1 MKTHDK
7 HTMMGNPVTLSGQ
20 ALEVGDPAPDFT
32 VLNNNLEPVSLKDTQ
47 GVRIISV
54 VPSLDTEVCQQQT
67 IRFNEE
73 AEKLNDV
80 EVLTISM
87 DLPFA
92 QGRFDETYTIG
103 NSKLLSDH
111 KDTDFGKN
119 YGFLMEELRLLNRG
133 VVVIDK
139 DNVIQHIE
147 YVEENTNHPDYDKAL
162 AAAKALL

>member
-1 MKTHDK
+1 M
-7 HTMMGNPVTLSGQ
+7 
-20 ALEVGDPAPDFT
+20 
-32 VLNNNLEPVSLKDTQ
+32 KDTQ

-139 DNVIQHIE
+139 DGVIQHIE

>member
-1 MKTHDK
+1 
-7 HTMMGNPVTLSGQ
+7 
-20 ALEVGDPAPDFT
+20 
-32 VLNNNLEPVSLKDTQ
+32 
-47 GVRIISV
+47 
-54 VPSLDTEVCQQQT
+54 
-67 IRFNEE
+67 
-73 AEKLNDV
+73 
-80 EVLTISM
+80 M

-139 DNVIQHIE
+139 DGVIQHIE

>member
-7 HTMMGNPVTLSGQ
+7 HTMMGNPYPVRSGT
-20 ALEVGDPAPDFT
+20 GSRRSCPDFT

-133 VVVIDK
+133 RCR
-139 DNVIQHIE
+139 H
-147 YVEENTNHPDYDKAL
+147 
-162 AAAKALL
+162 